1 MLIQVDILHKTNAY
15 YIMDYGVRL
24 PGRDRLP
31 LQIIYKVQLNLATL
45 TRPDI
50 RIIMVFRGLKIVTG
64 SRKDH
69 AVEE

>member
-24 PGRDRLP
+24 PGRDRLSSQP
-31 LQIIYKVQLNLATL
+31 VYNSTAKFDKL

-50 RIIMVFRGLKIVTG
+50 RISLVSRGLK
-64 SRKDH
+64 
-69 AVEE
+69 